1 MTFSVKNSAFSM
13 VNISKHCLCWK
24 LLSSSKEDAFNV
36 GHKKCCDEIVLV
48 FAWEEDHCQ
57 DDCFSFWLCWLLL
70 GRIQVKYWVLVLY
83 TLTFIHFKKKFSSS
97 FSKVHIS
104 TLFWKNQSKY
114 LPKYIFCNIYFYL
127 NHTILSYFSW
137 YASSASNHQI

>member
-83 TLTFIHFKKKFSSS
+83 TLTFIHFKKKILFK
-97 FSKVHIS
+97 FFQS
-104 TLFWKNQSKY
+104 TYIYLFLKKQSKY
-114 LPKYIFCNIYFYL
+114 LLLPKYIFWLTYL
-127 NHTILSYFSW
+127 CEIFFL
-137 YASSASNHQI
+137 QV